1 MLDVSVW
8 NCDGQKQSGL
18 LLAMGLREDAR
29 HCICAVGGGGKTT
42 LIQALAMEWSQQVE
56 RVLCLTTTKIREPQY
71 GVVIKEESL
80 EKIEEQHG
88 IVTVA
93 LQWNEEKLTSVSEA
107 FQSKLIQRYPIVL
120 IEADGS
126 KGLPSKAPNETEPV
140 LPKETTTVLA
150 IQGIDA
156 YHQPIQAVCHRPELV
171 CQILN
176 KTPEQ
181 RLKKEDMAE
190 LFLNEQALRKS
201 VGTKD
206 YWAVLQKVDTQERM
220 NVAKEIAAVLKDR
233 GFHQI
238 IYTKR
243 EEEIA
248 I

>member
-1 MLDVSVW
+1 MNVSVW
-8 NCDGQKQSGL
+8 NCDGQKQRGL
-18 LLAMGLREDAR
+18 ISALGLKDDTR

-80 EKIEEQHG
+80 EKIEQQHG

-107 FQSKLIQRYPIVL
+107 FQSILIQQYPIVL

-126 KGLPSKAPNETEPV
+126 KGLPSKVPNATEPV
-140 LPKETTTVLA
+140 LPEETTTILA

-156 YHQPIQAVCHRPELV
+156 YHQPIQEVCHRPELV

-181 RLKKEDMAE
+181 RLTKEDMAE
-190 LFLNEQALRKS
+190 LFLNENALRKS
-201 VGTKD
+201 VGTRN
-206 YWAVLQKVDTQERM
+206 YWTILQKVDNEERM
-220 NVAKEIAAVLKDR
+220 EIAKEIAAVLKER

-238 IYTKR
+238 LYTKR
-243 EEEIA
+243 EEEVA